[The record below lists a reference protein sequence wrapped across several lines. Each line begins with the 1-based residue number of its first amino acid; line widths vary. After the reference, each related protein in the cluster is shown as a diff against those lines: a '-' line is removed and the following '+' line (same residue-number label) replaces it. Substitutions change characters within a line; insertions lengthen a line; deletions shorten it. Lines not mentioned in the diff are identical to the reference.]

1 MKKERLYET
10 KEFAQSKI
18 RDIVVR
24 TVLNSPA
31 DSENERDK
39 NKMEPN
45 VYLYTVLIDNWF

>member
-18 RDIVVR
+18 RDIGVC
-24 TVLNSPA
+24 TVLNSA